1 MSHSK
6 VKKSILFTILSLPLL
21 AGVGVCNNA
30 HALPHAA
37 RSSFAH
43 HAPMVAAG
51 VVTAGVIASSSS
63 RKQNQNAGITPIENT
78 YTCRFIDRGFSKVE
92 VDAERDLGN
101 CKTKLK
107 AVAPQYKLG
116 KPISI
121 TDSTNGSFYVVYE
134 LVQKKEGEE

>member
-1 MSHSK
+1 MSNSK

-21 AGVGVCNNA
+21 AGVGVYNNA

-63 RKQNQNAGITPIENT
+63 RKQNQSIGINPIEHT
-78 YTCRFIDRGFSKVE
+78 YACKFIDSGFRKVE
-92 VDAERDLGN
+92 VDSEKYLGI
-101 CKTKLK
+101 CKAKLN
-107 AVAPQYKLG
+107 AVAPEYKLG

-134 LVQKKEGEE
+134 LVQKKEVKE